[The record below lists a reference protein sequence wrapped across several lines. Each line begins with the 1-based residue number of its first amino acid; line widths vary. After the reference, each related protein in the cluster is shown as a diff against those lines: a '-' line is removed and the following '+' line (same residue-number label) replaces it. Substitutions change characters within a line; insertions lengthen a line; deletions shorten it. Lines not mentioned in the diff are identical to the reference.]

1 MGFSQPTMQQKKSGH
16 ILVVDDESYNRDL
29 LQRYLSKQGYAV
41 TVADG
46 GRQAMELIGSTKF
59 DLVLLDIMMPNI
71 DGIQVLTIIRQTFS
85 MTELP
90 VIMVTALHDS
100 EDIAEALNL
109 GANDYITKPVDR
121 IVLLARVQT
130 QIALTEAHKQISTLA
145 EDISRRNKFL
155 LKMLGRYVT
164 DEVTENILQSPTAS
178 ELGGKLQKVTILFAD
193 LRSFTKISDHMPP
206 DRVAAMLNNF
216 FDEMIEVIR
225 KYRGTIDKIIGDGI
239 LATFGATKERDSD
252 TERALACAIEMQLAM
267 EKVNARNRIDKLPVI
282 EMGIGI
288 NTGEVMVGNIG
299 SDKYTSFS
307 VTGKHVNLAARIES
321 FARGNEILVSK
332 SVLENN
338 IEEIWVENQ
347 REIQPKGI
355 DHPVIVYS
363 LTGIGGKYQVRLDS
377 DSPGDTQI
385 AIH

>member
-1 MGFSQPTMQQKKSGH
+1 MQQKKSGH

-29 LQRYLSKQGYAV
+29 LHRCLSRQGYEV

-46 GRQAMELIGSTKF
+46 GQQALELIGSTRF
-59 DLVLLDIMMPNI
+59 DLVLLDVMMPTI
-71 DGIQVLTIIRQTFS
+71 DGIQVLASIRRSFS

-90 VIMVTALHDS
+90 VIMVTALDDS
-100 EDIAEALNL
+100 KDIAEALNL
-109 GANDYITKPVDR
+109 GANDYITKPIDR
-121 IVLLARVQT
+121 VVLLARVQT
-130 QIALTEAHKQISTLA
+130 QIALTDAYKQISTLA
-145 EDISRRNKFL
+145 EDVSKRNKFL

-164 DEVTENILQSPTAS
+164 DEVTENILHSPTAS

-193 LRSFTKISDHMPP
+193 LRSFTQISDHMSP

-239 LATFGATKERDSD
+239 LATFGATRERDSD
-252 TERALACAIEMQLAM
+252 AERALACAVEMQLAM
-267 EKVNARNRIDKLPVI
+267 EKVNARNSIDGLPVI

-299 SDKYTSFS
+299 SEKYTSFS

-321 FARGNEILVSK
+321 FAGGNEILVSK
-332 SVLENN
+332 STLENST
-338 IEEIWVENQ
+338 EEVWVENEH
-347 REIQPKGI
+347 EIHPKGI
-355 DHPVIVYS
+355 EHPVIVYRLS
-363 LTGIGGKYQVRLDS
+363 GVGGKYQVSLNPEPPADN
-377 DSPGDTQI
+377 Q
-385 AIH
+385 AILH

>member
-1 MGFSQPTMQQKKSGH
+1 MQQEKSSH

-29 LQRYLSKQGYAV
+29 LQRSLSKQGYAV
-41 TVADG
+41 TVAESG
-46 GRQAMELIGSTKF
+46 LQALELIGSTHF
-59 DLVLLDIMMPNI
+59 DLVLLDVMMPKI
-71 DGIQVLTIIRQTFS
+71 DGLQVLTSIRKSFS

-90 VIMVTALHDS
+90 VIMVTALSES

-109 GANDYITKPVDR
+109 GANDYITKPIDR
-121 IVLLARVQT
+121 TVLLARVKTQT
-130 QIALTEAHKQISTLA
+130 ALVDAYQQVSTLA
-145 EDISRRNKFL
+145 EDVSKRNKFL
-155 LKMLGRYVT
+155 LKLLGRYVT
-164 DEVTENILQSPTAS
+164 EEVTESILHSPSAS

-239 LATFGATKERDSD
+239 LATFGATKERPTD

-267 EKVNARNRIDKLPVI
+267 DRVNARNRVDGLPNI

-321 FARGNEILVSK
+321 FARGNEILISK
-332 SVLENN
+332 SVLDSNS
-338 IEEIWVENQ
+338 EEIWVENE
-347 REIQPKGI
+347 REIHPKGI
-355 DHPVIVYS
+355 NHPVIVYS
-363 LTGIGGKYQVRLDS
+363 LSGIGGKYQVSLKQDPPENS
-377 DSPGDTQI
+377 Q
-385 AIH
+385 AVIH